1 MELNE
6 SQIASIVE
14 RVAARLQDKPPEQAK
29 ETPELSP
36 ADGFFPTVDE
46 AVEKACSA
54 QHDLVKLPVEQR
66 KEIIATVRRRLEERV
81 DELSLLA
88 VNETGM
94 GRYEDKLKKNQLAIR
109 KTPGVQI
116 LEPIA
121 WSGDHGLSIME
132 RAPYGVIGSITPS
145 TNPSETI
152 ICNAIGMI
160 AAGNAAVFNAHPAAR
175 EVSALTIKTINQA
188 VAEAGGPSQL
198 LTSVVEPTVE
208 TAQEIMKHEGI
219 GLLVVTGGV
228 GVVKVAMQSGKKV
241 IAAGPGNPPV
251 VVDDTADIDKAARD
265 IVNGAAL
272 DNNIV
277 CLVEK
282 EVIALDCIT
291 DKLKQAMKRCRAM
304 ELSPNQLR
312 RLEGLLVEEG
322 PQHQGHGLPNKNFIG
337 KDAGI
342 ILKETGV
349 EADEGVRL
357 LFAETDRDHPFV
369 WVEMMMPVIPLVRV
383 RDIDEAICL
392 AKEVEQDFRHTAVM
406 HSRNIDH
413 LSRMARVADTAI
425 FVKNGP
431 SYAGLG
437 LGGEGYTSFTIAGPT
452 GEGLTSAIHFARER
466 RCVLVDSFR
475 IV

>member
-1 MELNE
+1 MELSE

-14 RVAARLQDKPPEQAK
+14 RVAARIQAKSPEPSK

-36 ADGFFPTVDE
+36 DEGFFPTVDE
-46 AVEKACSA
+46 AVEKATRA
-54 QHDLVKLPVEQR
+54 QHELVKLPVEKR
-66 KEIIATVRRRLEERV
+66 KEIITTIRCRLEEKV
-81 DELSLLA
+81 EELSLLA
-88 VNETGM
+88 VKETGM
-94 GRYEDKLKKNQLAIR
+94 GRHEDKVKKNLLAIR
-109 KTPGVQI
+109 KTPGMEI

-160 AAGNAAVFNAHPAAR
+160 AAGNGVIFNAHPGAK
-175 EVSALTIKTINQA
+175 EVSALTIRIINQA

-228 GVVKVAMQSGKKV
+228 GVVKVAMKSGKKV

-251 VVDDTADIDKAARD
+251 VVDDTADIDKAAKD
-265 IVNGAAL
+265 IVDGASL

-282 EVIALDCIT
+282 EVIALDSIT
-291 DKLKQAMKRCRAM
+291 DKLKEAMKQHGAM

-312 RLEGLLVEEG
+312 RLEELLIVKG
-322 PQHQGHGLPNKNFIG
+322 PKHQGHGLPNKGFIG
-337 KDAGI
+337 KDPGV
-342 ILKETGV
+342 ILKEIGV
-349 EADEGVRL
+349 EAQEGVRL
-357 LFAETDRDHPFV
+357 LFAETNKDHPFV
-369 WVEMMMPVIPLVRV
+369 WVEMLMPVIPLVRV
-383 RDIDEAICL
+383 KDIAEAISL
-392 AKEVEQDFRHTAVM
+392 AKKVEQGFLHTAVM

-413 LSRMARVADTAI
+413 LSLMARVADTAI

-452 GEGLTSAIHFARER
+452 GEGLTSAIHFTRER

-475 IV
+475 II

>member
-1 MELNE
+1 M
-6 SQIASIVE
+6 
-14 RVAARLQDKPPEQAK
+14 
-29 ETPELSP
+29 
-36 ADGFFPTVDE
+36 
-46 AVEKACSA
+46 
-54 QHDLVKLPVEQR
+54 
-66 KEIIATVRRRLEERV
+66 
-81 DELSLLA
+81 
-88 VNETGM
+88 
-94 GRYEDKLKKNQLAIR
+94 
-109 KTPGVQI
+109 
-116 LEPIA
+116 
-121 WSGDHGLSIME
+121 
-132 RAPYGVIGSITPS
+132 
-145 TNPSETI
+145 
-152 ICNAIGMI
+152 
-160 AAGNAAVFNAHPAAR
+160 
-175 EVSALTIKTINQA
+175 
-188 VAEAGGPSQL
+188 
-198 LTSVVEPTVE
+198 
-208 TAQEIMKHEGI
+208 
-219 GLLVVTGGV
+219 
-228 GVVKVAMQSGKKV
+228 
-241 IAAGPGNPPV
+241 

-282 EVIALDCIT
+282 EVIALDSIV
-291 DKLKQAMKRCRAM
+291 DKLKQAMTKCGAM
-304 ELSPNQLR
+304 ELSSNQLR
-312 RLEGLLVEEG
+312 RLEGFLIEKG
-322 PQHQGHGLPNKNFIG
+322 PHHKGHGLPNKKFIG

-342 ILKETGV
+342 ILKEIGV
-349 EADEGVRL
+349 DADEGVRL

-383 RDIDEAICL
+383 RDIDQAISL
-392 AKEVEQDFRHTAVM
+392 AREVEQDFRHTAVM